1 MLGKGDDLAYGEQ
14 QEQQCACKERSGP
27 SRTTVGSSAS
37 TYADVRTG
45 TLAAVVVA
53 VRSSLPCKLL
63 TTATACC
70 PANCSCTACRH
81 RLQMS
86 TSIVCRPSH
95 RAYNAQ
101 ALILSPT
108 AWCVPV
114 CRPCCSTCVAAAACW
129 TTGTCGAAASVPGLR
144 WCGGAARCS
153 SWLTCSWDRRRACA
167 PASPSA
173 CRGAARAAIATC
185 GCGYFCLFECS
196 AACSWGQEGVCP
208 STSQSG
214 CRGAARVLAILL
226 QFYGVG
232 LVCMSIA

>member
-1 MLGKGDDLAYGEQ
+1 MRTCVQ
-14 QEQQCACKERSGP
+14 GP
-27 SRTTVGSSAS
+27 SQQLWLLSGRHCRAS
-37 TYADVRTG
+37 CLPRQQ
-45 TLAAVVVA
+45 LAVPV
-53 VRSSLPCKLL
+53 
-63 TTATACC
+63 
-70 PANCSCTACRH
+70 NCSCTACRH

-167 PASPSA
+167 PASLSA
-173 CRGAARAAIATC
+173 CRGAARAVVATC
-185 GCGYFCLFECS
+185 GCGCLLSVMMWYSMLLGPPGGRVPQRHRAPAEVRLGLLLLPVVVATFVCLNVAQH
-196 AACSWGQEGVCP
+196 AAGARRACAPARHKAAAEVRL
-208 STSQSG
+208 G
-214 CRGAARVLAILL
+214 C
-226 QFYGVG
+226 
-232 LVCMSIA
+232 